1 MSTHPND
8 TIPLDVSGLAPPE
21 PLEQILEA
29 LARMGPQQRL
39 LVLIDREPHP
49 LYKILDRHG
58 YGYRT
63 SARADERF
71 DLLIQKIPCND
82 P

>member
-1 MSTHPND
+1 MNTQPTP
-8 TIPLDVSGLAPPE
+8 TIPLDVSGLLPPE
-21 PLEQILEA
+21 PMEQILEA
-29 LARMGPQQRL
+29 LAAMAPQQRL

-63 SARADERF
+63 SIRADHRF